1 MKELQAKAGVLVE
14 ALPYLRRFAG
24 RTVVIKYGGAAMTEE
39 RLKESVAQDLVLL
52 KTVGLDPVVVHGGG
66 PEITE
71 AMRRQGKQPVFK
83 DGLRVTDAETMAITE
98 MVLVGKINTQIT
110 AAMNRLGRVA
120 AGVSGKDGLLLE
132 ARRMRGKHDL
142 GFVGEVVRVN
152 TGILEALRDRGFIPV
167 IAPVAM
173 GADGESY
180 NCNADLVAGAVAA
193 ALKAE
198 KLVLMTDQPGL
209 LRDLR
214 DPDSLIPSVRASEV
228 PGLKRRGIIDKGMLP
243 KMEACL
249 AALKAG
255 VGKVHIIDG
264 RVPHALLLEIF
275 TDRGIGTEIT
285 GGRP

>member
-1 MKELQAKAGVLVE
+1 MKELQEKAGVLIE
-14 ALPYLRRFAG
+14 ALPYLRAFAG
-24 RTVVIKYGGAAMTEE
+24 KTVVVKYGGSAMTDAG
-39 RLKESVAQDLVLL
+39 LKESVAQDLVLL
-52 KTVGLDPVVVHGGG
+52 KTVGLNPVVVHGGG
-66 PEITE
+66 PEISE
-71 AMRRQGKQPVFK
+71 AMKRQGKQPVFK

-110 AAMNRLGRVA
+110 ATMNRHGCVA
-120 AGVSGKDGLLLE
+120 AGLSGKDGFLLE
-132 ARRMRGKHDL
+132 ARKLKGKQDL
-142 GFVGEVVRVN
+142 GFVGELVEVH

-173 GADGESY
+173 GRDGQAY
-180 NCNADLVAGAVAA
+180 NCNADLVAGAVAG

-198 KLVLMTDQPGL
+198 KLVMMTDQPGL
-209 LRDLR
+209 MRDLA
-214 DPDSLIPSVRASEV
+214 DPSSLIPSVKPADLAKLR
-228 PGLKRRGIIDKGMLP
+228 KQGIIDKGMLP

-275 TDRGIGTEIT
+275 TDSGIGTEIV
-285 GGRP
+285 GA